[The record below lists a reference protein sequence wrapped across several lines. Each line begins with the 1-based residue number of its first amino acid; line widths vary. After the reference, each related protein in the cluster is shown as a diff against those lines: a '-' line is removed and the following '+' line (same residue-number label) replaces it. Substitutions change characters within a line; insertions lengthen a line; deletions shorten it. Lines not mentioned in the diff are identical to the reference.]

1 MEKGGHA
8 MNHISK
14 EQWDAF
20 FSGTMTQE
28 DTLSLLEHTS
38 HCTYCADCMADVFPE
53 SKMLLPPKGLRYE
66 IEQNC
71 TKQKLSIQ
79 KKWEFF
85 AYASR
90 VTAGVMLSILLL
102 FQISGT
108 GATMT
113 SQKKTYPIAATIY
126 NASKKATARLNTW
139 VINDDSIQKQNEME
153 DPL

>member
-1 MEKGGHA
+1 

-53 SKMLLPPKGLRYE
+53 SKMLLPPKGLRHE

-71 TKQKLSIQ
+71 TKQK
-79 KKWEFF
+79 
-85 AYASR
+85 
-90 VTAGVMLSILLL
+90 LSILLL

-108 GATMT
+108 GAPMT